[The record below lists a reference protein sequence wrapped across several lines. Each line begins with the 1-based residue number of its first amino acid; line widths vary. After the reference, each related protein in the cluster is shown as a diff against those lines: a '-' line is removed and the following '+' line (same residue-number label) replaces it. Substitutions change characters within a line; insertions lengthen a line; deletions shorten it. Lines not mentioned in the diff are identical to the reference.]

1 VTTRPPEEIGMTP
14 IHSKIALPLALLA
27 LAAAPA
33 VAAGAE
39 RDRPAGRAAKL
50 QRAIDR
56 VVAAGAP
63 GTLALVRE
71 RDRTIRLASGYADLK
86 ARRPMRATDRF
97 RIGSVTKTFV
107 ATVVLQLVGEGRLSL
122 TDTVEGR
129 LPGLVPNGQA
139 ITVRQLLNMT
149 SGLFDYPKDP
159 RIFAPFLQGDLAHA
173 WAPRELVAVAT
184 SHAPLFAPGT
194 GYAYCNTCYVLLG
207 LMIEAASDN
216 PLKAELRQRILEPL
230 RLHATSFATTPRIAG
245 RHARGYMRVGQPS
258 LEDVTA
264 LSPSWGWAAGAIAS
278 TADDVARF
286 YRALLG
292 GRLLRPK
299 LLRAMRT
306 TVAGNAEARYGL
318 GIGTLRLPCSTAWGH
333 QGGIIGY
340 DAWALASRDGRRQTV
355 VFTNLEG
362 SSFPKR
368 AAAARDR
375 LIATAYCG

>member
-1 VTTRPPEEIGMTP
+1 
-14 IHSKIALPLALLA
+14 
-27 LAAAPA
+27 
-33 VAAGAE
+33 
-39 RDRPAGRAAKL
+39 
-50 QRAIDR
+50 
-56 VVAAGAP
+56 
-63 GTLALVRE
+63 
-71 RDRTIRLASGYADLK
+71 
-86 ARRPMRATDRF
+86 MRATDRF
-97 RIGSVTKTFV
+97 RIGSVTKSFV
-107 ATVVLQLVGEGRLSL
+107 ATVALQLVGEGRLSL
-122 TDTVEGR
+122 ADTVEDR

-149 SGLFDYPKDP
+149 SGLFDYPDDP

-173 WAPRELVAVAT
+173 WAPHELVAVAT

-194 GYAYCNTCYVLLG
+194 GHAYCNTCYVLLG
-207 LMIEAASDN
+207 LIIEATSGN
-216 PLKAELRQRILEPL
+216 PLNAELRQRILEPL
-230 RLHATSFATTPRIAG
+230 RLRATSLATTPRIAG
-245 RHARGYMRVGQPS
+245 PHAHGYMRVGQPS

-264 LSPSWGWAAGAIAS
+264 LSPSWGWAAGAIVS

-292 GRLLRPK
+292 GRLLRPE

-306 TVAGNAEARYGL
+306 SVAGNAGARYGL
-318 GIGTLRLPCSTAWGH
+318 GIGTVRLPCGTAWGH

-362 SSFPKR
+362 SSFHKR
-368 AAAARDR
+368 AESARDR